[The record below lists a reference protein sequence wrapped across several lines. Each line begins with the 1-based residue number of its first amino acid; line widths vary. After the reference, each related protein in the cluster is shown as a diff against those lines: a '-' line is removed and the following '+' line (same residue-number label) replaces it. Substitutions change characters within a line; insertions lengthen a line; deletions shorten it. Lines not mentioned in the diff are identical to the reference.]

1 MTTPSPQPDLPDDP
15 HEDLDALLAERARA
29 GDADATERLLQR
41 AADRLFGVCY
51 RMVGNRETAA
61 DLTQD
66 ALVRIIERL
75 AQYDGRARFST
86 WTYTIATNICLSHLR
101 SEKFRRTANLDDAMQ
116 APAGR
121 PGAPKSAAKP
131 TGWTPDPKRL
141 DIEPASDWREQRRE
155 PDAGSRIESSG
166 RRVLLASALERISE
180 EHRLMLILRDG
191 RGLEYE
197 QIARVLGIAVGT
209 AKSRTFRARQAL
221 RSAIE
226 ALAPPDTPAS
236 PDPATSQTDSQPKPN
251 SKTNTNTNT
260 NPAPPA
266 Q

>member
-1 MTTPSPQPDLPDDP
+1 MTNASPQPDLPEDP

-101 SEKFRRTANLDDAMQ
+101 SEKFRRTANLDDAMN
-116 APAGR
+116 APPKG
-121 PGAPKSAAKP
+121 PGTPKSASKP

-141 DIEPASDWREQRRE
+141 NIEPAADWREQQRE
-155 PDAGSRIESSG
+155 PESASRVEASG
-166 RRVLLASALERISE
+166 RRVLLASALQSISE

-221 RSAIE
+221 RSALE
-226 ALAPPDTPAS
+226 TLSPPADS
-236 PDPATSQTDSQPKPN
+236 PDSAHPRTRSDSDSKPDPTS
-251 SKTNTNTNT
+251 
-260 NPAPPA
+260 
-266 Q
+266 